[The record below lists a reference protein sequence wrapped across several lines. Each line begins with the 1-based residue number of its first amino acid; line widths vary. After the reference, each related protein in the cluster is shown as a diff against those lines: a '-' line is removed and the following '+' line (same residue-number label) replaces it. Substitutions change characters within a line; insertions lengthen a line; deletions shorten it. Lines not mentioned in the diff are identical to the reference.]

1 VKVAC
6 VQIESYDLAHAEDGL
21 RRALE
26 MIDDAAAG
34 GADLIV
40 LPECSYPAYFLRG
53 KDDYYRA
60 PLRPWKDLVALL
72 GGKAREHRC
81 HVVAGLVRPEEDR
94 TCLLNIAVLFGP
106 DGNIL
111 GSAAKS
117 FLWHFDCHWFRRG
130 TEYLV
135 LDTSIGR
142 IGLMICADGRMP
154 EIARTLAL
162 QGAQVIVDPTGLV
175 TGGGNRA
182 TLSNPQVEY
191 MLPVRALENGVW
203 IVAANKVGLEA
214 DTILYCGRSCV
225 IDPLGNKVVEGST
238 QREEVIFCDISLS
251 GAPHMPV
258 TRCPAAYRVIVE
270 SAESQPIVRLLH
282 EAVVPEETVVRMAAL
297 QLSDRTSAEGYLIRV
312 GDLLDT
318 LSRQDVQFVVLP
330 GAVPE
335 DADGDAVKS
344 SQTRR
349 RLAEMSAHFGC
360 GVASTLTEYEG
371 SSRYRTCFVWD
382 CGELVG
388 KYRKVHQA
396 DEGFTAGDELCV
408 LETRYGRLGVMLDEE
423 ALVPEVP
430 RCLMLKGADTLLWP
444 ARSSRWPLRMLGRA
458 RADENKVYVVL
469 ATPVG
474 GGAVLVNPAG
484 IMMAAGLPGV
494 EQAIAAQVAWVN
506 SRYKEMAPS
515 THVVWGRIPGAY
527 RRLAEHN
534 PPGVSS
540 P

>member
-6 VQIESYDLAHAEDGL
+6 VQIESYDMTRAEDGL
-21 RRALE
+21 QRALE
-26 MIDDAAAG
+26 MIDEAAAG
-34 GADLIV
+34 GTDLIV

-53 KDDYYRA
+53 KDDYSRA
-60 PLRPWKDLVALL
+60 SLRSWNNVVALL
-72 GGKAREHRC
+72 GGKARDHRC
-81 HVVAGLVRPEEDR
+81 HVVAGLVQSDEGH
-94 TCLLNIAVLFGP
+94 TCLLNTAVLFDP

-111 GSAAKS
+111 GSVAKS
-117 FLWHFDCHWFRRG
+117 FLWHFDRHWFRSG
-130 TEYLV
+130 TEYRV
-135 LDTSIGR
+135 FDTSIGR

-154 EIARTLAL
+154 EIARILVL
-162 QGAQVIVDPTGLV
+162 QGAQVIIDPTGLV

-182 TLSNPQVEY
+182 MLSNPQVEY

-214 DTILYCGRSCV
+214 DTILYCGHSCV
-225 IDPLGNKVVEGST
+225 IDPLGNKVAEGST
-238 QREEVIFCDISLS
+238 DREEVIFCDISLS
-251 GAPHMPV
+251 GAPHIPV
-258 TRCPAAYRVIVE
+258 PRCPAAYRMIVE
-270 SAESQPIVRLLH
+270 PTANQPIVRLLH
-282 EAVVPEETVVRMAAL
+282 EVAVPEETVARMAVL

-312 GDLLDT
+312 GELLDT

-330 GAVPE
+330 GVVPE
-335 DADGDAVKS
+335 DAHGDALQS

-360 GVASTLTEYEG
+360 GMAFTLTEYEG

-382 CGELVG
+382 CGQLLG
-388 KYRKVHQA
+388 KYRKVHQT

-423 ALVPEVP
+423 ALLPEVP
-430 RCLMLKGADTLLWP
+430 RCLMLKGADILLWP
-444 ARSSRWPLRMLGRA
+444 ARSSSWPLRMLART
-458 RADENKVYVVL
+458 RADENKVYVLL
-469 ATPVG
+469 ATLVG

-484 IMMAAGLPGV
+484 TMMAAGLPDV
-494 EQAIAAQVAWVN
+494 EQATAAQVAWVN

-527 RRLAEHN
+527 GRLAEHK
-534 PPGVSS
+534 PARVSS